1 MRVAI
6 GDNNELDVHGLSAI
20 CRSMDG
26 CEEVL
31 VYDKCTALLKASTPD
46 IVILDYT
53 AEGFGLE
60 SIARVRAAFPNAALL
75 AITSIQSS
83 STIFSAIRSGVSGYV
98 KKDCSIKEIKE
109 SIHYTLQGRQF
120 YCGDILRLLDS
131 ESIDLLCLE
140 EGDLDCSPI
149 LLTDREVEI
158 LRYIAVGHTNTEI
171 AEILFL
177 SSHTVNTH
185 RKNILG
191 KIGAKNTAGA
201 VIYAVK
207 EGIVDPERFQFSRS

>member
-6 GDNNELDVHGLSAI
+6 GDSNELDVHGLKALCLSL
-20 CRSMDG
+20 DG

-31 VYDKCTALLKASTPD
+31 HYDRCNALLKADSPD
-46 IVILDYT
+46 IIILDYT
-53 AEGFGLE
+53 ADGYGLD
-60 SIARVRAAFPNAALL
+60 SVARIRSAFPDVVIL
-75 AITSIQSS
+75 AITSIQSA
-83 STIFSAIRSGVSGYV
+83 STIFSAIRSGVNGYV

-109 SIHYTLQGRQF
+109 SIHFTLKGRQF
-120 YCGDILRLLDS
+120 YCGEILRLLNS
-131 ESIDLLCLE
+131 ESIDLLCLK
-140 EGDLDCSPI
+140 EGDLDCSPV

-158 LRYIAVGHTNTEI
+158 LSYIAVGHTNTEI
-171 AEILFL
+171 AEMLFL

-207 EGIVDPERFQFSRS
+207 EGIVDAERFQFSRS